1 MIVTVRDSK
10 HGTREYDLDA
20 SGKLNWAFG
29 RQQDCDIVLQSA
41 FVSRPHGV
49 IYKENGNWY
58 VQDMKSTY
66 GIYWMNRK
74 VEKVPVTD
82 GTSIRIFADDP
93 NNYVELKFREVNQNY
108 ASGGY
113 GNDGMTVGYGGY
125 DQGQQGY
132 GQQGY
137 GQQGYGQGQQYGGG
151 YDQGQ
156 QYGGGY
162 DQGQQYGGGYDQ
174 GQDYGGGYNEGADAV
189 EEKKGSGK
197 KIAIIICSIA
207 AVVAIGLVLFF
218 VLRSS
223 GGGASTK
230 EEAVKTYIEA
240 INDGDVDKLLDI
252 MFPPAVLDKVEESA
266 KDSGVDF
273 RSYMK
278 ELYMQA
284 AGSRTETLEFVSLE
298 EKSQYT
304 SSEISTLKRTFS
316 VLGIDLDIEEA
327 VKVRVTVKVSG
338 TSDTDKESMVLYK
351 ADGKWFVFPDF

>member
-1 MIVTVRDSK
+1 M
-10 HGTREYDLDA
+10 
-20 SGKLNWAFG
+20 
-29 RQQDCDIVLQSA
+29 
-41 FVSRPHGV
+41 
-49 IYKENGNWY
+49 
-58 VQDMKSTY
+58 
-66 GIYWMNRK
+66 
-74 VEKVPVTD
+74 
-82 GTSIRIFADDP
+82 
-93 NNYVELKFREVNQNY
+93 
-108 ASGGY
+108 
-113 GNDGMTVGYGGY
+113 
-125 DQGQQGY
+125 
-132 GQQGY
+132 
-137 GQQGYGQGQQYGGG
+137 
-151 YDQGQ
+151 
-156 QYGGGY
+156 
-162 DQGQQYGGGYDQ
+162 
-174 GQDYGGGYNEGADAV
+174 
-189 EEKKGSGK
+189 
-197 KIAIIICSIA
+197 
-207 AVVAIGLVLFF
+207 AIGLVLFF